1 MKWNTL
7 KKSIYILGLLLLITN
22 TINAQEIEPEL
33 KQLIR
38 KGIQK
43 ELSVNTYQIE
53 TYKARID
60 QKLAKSVFIPKITL
74 NGSFTR
80 LDDDIKFDEQTN
92 NLLLATQKLLI
103 KEAIGIPFN
112 TPLPSTVPVK
122 EIPSLQDKNILKS
135 SVDVDWILFSGLKVT
150 NAIKAAKHKEKS
162 LTFLEKA
169 EKDKTALK
177 IIENYDKLALINAS
191 ESVLKAT
198 EKYLNEQYL
207 FVSKAIKNGLATP
220 IDRRKIELAQQ
231 QLISKQ
237 MEYKRNKELVLN
249 VLQQKTGES
258 LEKLRLLNPKLK
270 LKLPNES
277 KTTKRNEIKALEEA
291 EKATLYKA
299 KMEKSNFI
307 PKVALKG
314 HYEILDD
321 DLSIFDPKWYVG
333 VGVKWNV
340 LDGFES
346 KLKSKKILLDRL
358 KYQKKKENAKEM
370 IQLSIVKANLDFK
383 LANQKIKI
391 AKKEISLSE
400 ATYKMVKKQYKNG
413 LASISDVLDAV
424 KDLEKANF
432 DLKQA
437 YFNQRRTAFNVLHA
451 NGNLNY

>member
-33 KQLIR
+33 KQLIH
-38 KGIQK
+38 KGIHK

-53 TYKARID
+53 TDKARID

-112 TPLPSTVPVK
+112 TPLPSNVPVQ

-135 SVDVDWILFSGLKVT
+135 SVDVDWVLFSGLKVT

-249 VLQQKTGES
+249 VLQQETGES
-258 LEKLRLLNPKLK
+258 LEKLRLLNPKLD
-270 LKLPNES
+270 LILPNES